1 MWCGG
6 ISTHCEDDK
15 HTKSDCGRHP
25 HCNSSEPA
33 SPVSPHAGIVAPAR
47 SKDQCRGA
55 LNSQLGARLIMDTLA
70 SLVETATWATAS
82 LDRNVNRPNSSAILP
97 RGLLSVSA
105 ASTSA
110 FAENRALA
118 CVPRLSKRASTSSRR
133 RISWGRDAPDGTAIG
148 NGLRL

>member
-33 SPVSPHAGIVAPAR
+33 GPVSPHAGIVAPAC

-70 SLVETATWATAS
+70 SLVENGYLGNRLTRQEREQAELERDPATGLTKRQRGEYVGVRRKPSPCMRAEAVEAGFDELTAQDF
-82 LDRNVNRPNSSAILP
+82 LGP
-97 RGLLSVSA
+97 R
-105 ASTSA
+105 
-110 FAENRALA
+110 RA
-118 CVPRLSKRASTSSRR
+118 RWHGYWQRA
-133 RISWGRDAPDGTAIG
+133 
-148 NGLRL
+148 